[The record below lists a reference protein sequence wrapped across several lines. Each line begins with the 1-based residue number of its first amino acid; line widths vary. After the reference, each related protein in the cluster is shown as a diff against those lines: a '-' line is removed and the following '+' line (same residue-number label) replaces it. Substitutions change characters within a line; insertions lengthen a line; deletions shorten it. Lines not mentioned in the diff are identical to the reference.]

1 MARTHG
7 RFSGVFAH
15 IDDAPARCS
24 QQNKK
29 QVWGAGVKG
38 GMLGRMYVLY
48 VSEEDLVV
56 AFEAQTRRD

>member
-1 MARTHG
+1 
-7 RFSGVFAH
+7 
-15 IDDAPARCS
+15 
-24 QQNKK
+24 
-29 QVWGAGVKG
+29 VKG